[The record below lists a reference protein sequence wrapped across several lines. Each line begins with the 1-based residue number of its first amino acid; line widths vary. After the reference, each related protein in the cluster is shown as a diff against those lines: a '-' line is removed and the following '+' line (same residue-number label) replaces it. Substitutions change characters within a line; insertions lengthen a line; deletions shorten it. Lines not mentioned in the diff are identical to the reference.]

1 MYRQSIVSRA
11 VPLGTLATP
20 CLALLLALPLS
31 GTLLAPEPLA
41 AQVPTATPSTGAT
54 PETRGLERM
63 RLSGPRFGFTVFT
76 GDVAD
81 QRRLGELEPIMTQF
95 GWQFETRIVSL
106 SNGGQALMEW
116 IPLVGGVEQGELNL
130 SLAWLTGYR
139 LASGV
144 EFGVGPNLSYNRD
157 QDRTTSSMVVAGGAT
172 LPFGE
177 IQIPLN
183 MAVGIAQG
191 GPRFTVL
198 MGWIIG

>member
-1 MYRQSIVSRA
+1 MNTRQTFAHRHRPFALRA
-11 VPLGTLATP
+11 SLAFVAALLATG
-20 CLALLLALPLS
+20 LSLPGGL
-31 GTLLAPEPLA
+31 E
-41 AQVPTATPSTGAT
+41 AQVPSSTEAH
-54 PETRGLERM
+54 EARGLERM
-63 RLSGPRFGFTVFT
+63 RLNGPRFGFTVFT
-76 GDVAD
+76 SEVAD
-81 QRRLGELEPIMTQF
+81 QRRAMDLEPIMTQF
-95 GWQFETRIVSL
+95 GWQFETRIISL

-116 IPLVGGVEQGELNL
+116 VPLVGGVEQGELNL

-144 EFGVGPNLSYNRD
+144 EFGVGPNISYNKD
-157 QDRTTSSMVVAGGAT
+157 HDRTTTSMVVAGGAT

-183 MAVGIAQG
+183 MAVGIANG